1 VHHRPVDTKM
11 HEQRLEASVN
21 ALFRRWPMLCGFTIH
36 HASELLVGEITIDPS
51 CGPQPRGELCG
62 EIVAVL
68 GELIEECPEASEL
81 LRERT
86 FARVFH

>member
-1 VHHRPVDTKM
+1 MDTKIPA
-11 HEQRLEASVN
+11 QRLDASVN

-36 HASELLVGEITIDPS
+36 RASELLLAEFTIDPP
-51 CGPQPRGELCG
+51 CGPQARGELCG
-62 EIVAVL
+62 EVVAVL

>member
-1 VHHRPVDTKM
+1 M
-11 HEQRLEASVN
+11 QEERLETTVN

-36 HASELLVGEITIDPS
+36 HGSELLVGEITIDPP
-51 CGPQPRGELCG
+51 CGVHPRGELCG

-68 GELIEECPEASEL
+68 GELIEEYPEAGEL

-86 FARVFH
+86 FARAFH